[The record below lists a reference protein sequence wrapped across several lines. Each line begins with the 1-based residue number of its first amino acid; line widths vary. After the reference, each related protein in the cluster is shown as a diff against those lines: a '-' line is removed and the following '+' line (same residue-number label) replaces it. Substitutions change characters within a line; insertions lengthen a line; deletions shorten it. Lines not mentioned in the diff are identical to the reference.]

1 MPNRYFHTMIS
12 EQLDLQCQRAHYPY
26 PADAHYLNCATRAPL
41 SKAVAQAGIDAV
53 GRQLNP
59 MGLIPDDFFSGGV
72 VVRQLFAQ
80 LINQPDPE
88 RMAIIPSISYGMAV
102 VARNLPNK
110 PGLARGQKIILAGGE
125 FPSDVFAWDRVSQEQ
140 GLTIMTVDMPATL
153 PAADAWNE
161 AILDQITPA
170 TALVV
175 VPMIHWMYG
184 TKFDLEAI
192 GERCRAVGAWLAV
205 DGTQSI
211 GAMPFDW
218 QRIQPDALVCAGYK
232 WLMGP
237 YSLGVA
243 CFGPAFDEGIP
254 LEEAWMNR
262 LDSNQFHRLAEYQPT
277 YRPGAYRY
285 NMGEQSN
292 FTQMPMLEASL
303 RQLLDYQPERIQAY
317 CKNLMADALP
327 ELESLGYRVEPEAG
341 RGHHLLGVWVPDHAD
356 PMAIT
361 KALLARNVSVSARAR
376 AIRVSPHVYN
386 SPEDVQALVE
396 ALR

>member
-1 MPNRYFHTMIS
+1 MENKP
-12 EQLDLQCQRAHYPY
+12 LVCQRDQYPY

-41 SKAVAQAGIDAV
+41 SRAVAQAGTDAV
-53 GRQLNP
+53 QRQLNP
-59 MGLIPDDFFSGGV
+59 MGLMPDDFFSGGGA
-72 VVRQLFAQ
+72 VRQLFAR

-88 RMAIIPSISYGMAV
+88 RIAIIPSISYGMAV
-102 VARNLPNK
+102 VAQNLPHK
-110 PGLARGQKIILAGGE
+110 HGFRRGQKIVLATGE
-125 FPSDVFAWDRVSQEQ
+125 FPSDVLAWDRVSREQ
-140 GLTIMTVDMPATL
+140 ALTIVTVEMPAQL

-161 AILDQITPA
+161 AILAQITPQ

-243 CFGPAFDEGIP
+243 CYGPAFDGGIP

-262 LDSNQFHRLAEYQPT
+262 LDSNQFHRLADYQPA

-285 NMGEQSN
+285 NMGEHSN

-303 RQLLDYQPERIQAY
+303 NQLLHYQPERIQAY
-317 CKNLMADALP
+317 CKNLMAAALP
-327 ELESLGYRVEPEAG
+327 ELESLGYRIEPESG

-356 PMAIT
+356 PMAVSR
-361 KALLARNVSVSARAR
+361 ALLEKDVSVSARGR

-386 SPEDVQALVE
+386 SPQDVSALVA
-396 ALR
+396 ALRGMM

>member
-1 MPNRYFHTMIS
+1 MIV
-12 EQLDLQCQRAHYPY
+12 ENNPLVCQREQYSY

-41 SKAVAQAGIDAV
+41 SRAVAQAGIDAV
-53 GRQLNP
+53 NQQLNP
-59 MGLIPDDFFSGGV
+59 MGLMPDDFFSGGV
-72 VVRQLFAQ
+72 IVRQLFAR

-88 RMAIIPSISYGMAV
+88 RIAIVPSISYGMAV
-102 VARNLPNK
+102 VAKNLPNK
-110 PGLARGQKIILAGGE
+110 PGLQRGQKIVLATGE

-140 GLTIMTVDMPATL
+140 ELSIVTVDMPAQL

-161 AILDQITPA
+161 AILAQITPE

-184 TKFDLEAI
+184 TRFDLEAI

-218 QRIQPDALVCAGYK
+218 RRIKPDALVCAGYK

-243 CFGPAFDEGIP
+243 CYGPAFDGGIP

-285 NMGEQSN
+285 NMGQHSN

-303 RQLLDYQPERIQAY
+303 SQLLDYQPERIQAY
-317 CKNLMADALP
+317 CQHLMADALP
-327 ELESLGYRVEPEAG
+327 ALEELGCRIEPASG
-341 RGHHLLGVWVPDHAD
+341 RGHHLLGVWLPTHAD
-356 PMAIT
+356 PMAVSR
-361 KALLARNVSVSARAR
+361 ALLEKNVSVSARAR

-386 SPEDVQALVE
+386 SPEDVQALVA
-396 ALR
+396 ALRGTL

>member
-1 MPNRYFHTMIS
+1 MIA
-12 EQLDLQCQRAHYPY
+12 ENNLLVCQRDQYPY

-41 SKAVAQAGIDAV
+41 SRAVAQAGIDAV
-53 GRQLNP
+53 QRQLNP
-59 MGLIPDDFFSGGV
+59 MGLVPDDFFSGGV
-72 VVRQLFAQ
+72 LVRQLFAQ
-80 LINQPDPE
+80 LIDQPDPE
-88 RMAIIPSISYGMAV
+88 RIAIIPSISYGMAV
-102 VARNLPNK
+102 VAQNLPRK
-110 PGLARGQKIILAGGE
+110 PGFRKGQTIVLATGE
-125 FPSDVFAWDRVSQEQ
+125 FPSDVFAWDRVSKEQ
-140 GLTIMTVDMPATL
+140 DLTIVTVDMPATL

-161 AILDQITPA
+161 AILARITSE

-192 GERCRAVGAWLAV
+192 GERCRDVGAWLAV

-211 GAMPFDW
+211 GAMPFNW
-218 QRIQPDALVCAGYK
+218 ARIRPDALVCAGYK

-243 CFGPAFDEGIP
+243 CFGPAFDGGIP

-262 LDSNQFHRLAEYQPT
+262 LDSNQFHRLAEYQPA

-303 RQLLDYQPERIQAY
+303 RQLLDYQPERVQTY
-317 CKNLMADALP
+317 CQNLMADALP
-327 ELESLGYRVEPEAG
+327 ELESLGYRIEPASG

-376 AIRVSPHVYN
+376 AIRISPHVYN

-396 ALR
+396 ALK